1 MKQVLI
7 TLSLLT
13 ALASTTLLG
22 NDHSDDPNA
31 RTLAIIAGYEQ
42 PLTSETTAE
51 MRKEIEKV
59 VLVPDLNIVWRQ
71 LDASR
76 SQEVFDHVLVARFRG
91 SCGVADFPRLA
102 GFDNVLGFTHLSD
115 GVILPFVEVDCERVR
130 GLLRREFRRRSQA
143 VRELLLGRAL
153 ARVLAHELYHVLAG
167 TSKHSA
173 RGIAK
178 AHMSPDDLVCD
189 ELAFEDGDL
198 AKIRMHIFPNL
209 ELAAQPAVPLE
220 NRSAKQAE

>member
-1 MKQVLI
+1 M
-7 TLSLLT
+7 
-13 ALASTTLLG
+13 
-22 NDHSDDPNA
+22 
-31 RTLAIIAGYEQ
+31 
-42 PLTSETTAE
+42 AE

-71 LDASR
+71 LDANR
-76 SQEVFDHVLVARFRG
+76 PQEVFDHVLVARFRG
-91 SCGVADFPRLA
+91 SCGVADAPPPA

-130 GLLRREFRRRSQA
+130 SLLRREFRRRSRP

-167 TSKHSA
+167 TAKHSA

>member
-1 MKQVLI
+1 M
-7 TLSLLT
+7 
-13 ALASTTLLG
+13 LLG
-22 NDHSDDPNA
+22 NDRSDDPNA
-31 RTLAIIAGYEQ
+31 RTLAIMTGYER
-42 PLTSETTAE
+42 PLTPETMAE

-71 LDASR
+71 LDANR
-76 SQEVFDHVLVARFRG
+76 PQEVFDHVLVARFRG
-91 SCGVADFPRLA
+91 SCGVVDFPRLA

-130 GLLRREFRRRSQA
+130 GLLRREFQRRSQT

-167 TSKHSA
+167 TSKHST

-178 AHMSPDDLVCD
+178 AHMSPDDLVRD
-189 ELAFEDGDL
+189 DLAFEDGDL
-198 AKIRMHIFPNL
+198 AKIRLRISTNL
-209 ELAAQPAVPLE
+209 ELAAQSAVPLE
-220 NRSAKQAE
+220 NRSAKQTEE

>member
-1 MKQVLI
+1 M
-7 TLSLLT
+7 
-13 ALASTTLLG
+13 G
-22 NDHSDDPNA
+22 DDHSDDPNT

-42 PLTSETTAE
+42 PLTPEIMAE

-91 SCGVADFPRLA
+91 SCDVSDLPPAADC
-102 GFDNVLGFTHLSD
+102 DNVLGFTHLSD
-115 GVILPFVEVDCERVR
+115 GVILPFVEVDCERIR
-130 GLLRREFRRRSQA
+130 TLLRREFRRRSRP

-153 ARVLAHELYHVLAG
+153 ARVLAHELYHVLAV
-167 TSKHSA
+167 TSKHGA

-178 AHMSPDDLVCD
+178 AHMSADDLVCGD
-189 ELAFEDGDL
+189 LAFEDGDL
-198 AKIRMHIFPNL
+198 TKIRMHLFPNL
-209 ELAAQPAVPLE
+209 ELAAQPGVPLE
-220 NRSAKQAE
+220 NRSAKQTE